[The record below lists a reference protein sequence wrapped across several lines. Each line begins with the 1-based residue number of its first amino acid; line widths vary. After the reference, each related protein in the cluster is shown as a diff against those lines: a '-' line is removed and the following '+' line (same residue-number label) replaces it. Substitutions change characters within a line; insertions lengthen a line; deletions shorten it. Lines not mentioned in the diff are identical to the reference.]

1 MAHPYKDKAK
11 DSHNSKT
18 KSMGKTGN
26 LVIPTMRAVGENK
39 SGDLYASSSRSG
51 QHQDQ
56 AKASGMK
63 RGGRAYPL
71 NDHGSGSGPGRLDK
85 NRSGPLTPIK

>member
-1 MAHPYKDKAK
+1 MSNPYSKAAK
-11 DSHNSKT
+11 DSHKSKL
-18 KSMGKTGN
+18 KN
-26 LVIPTMRAVGENK
+26 LDLPVMAAVGENK
-39 SGDLYASSSRSG
+39 KGGIRVSSSSG

-71 NDHGSGSGPGRLDK
+71 DNHGSGSGLGRKDK
-85 NRSGPLTPIK
+85 AHNY

>member
-1 MAHPYKDKAK
+1 MSNPFSKAAK
-11 DSHNSKT
+11 DSHKSKL
-18 KSMGKTGN
+18 KSMGKTNN
-26 LVIPTMRAVGENK
+26 LVIPMMRAAGENK
-39 SGDLYASSSRSG
+39 AGGVHESGSSG

-85 NRSGPLTPIK
+85 NRAGPLTPIK

>member
-1 MAHPYKDKAK
+1 MSHPYSKAAK
-11 DSHNSKT
+11 ETHKSKT
-18 KSMGKTGN
+18 SSMGKANN
-26 LVIPTMRAVGENK
+26 LVIPMMRAAGENK
-39 SGDLYASSSRSG
+39 AGGIRESSASG

-71 NDHGSGSGPGRLDK
+71 KDGGSGSGPGRLDK
-85 NRSGPLTPIK
+85 NRAGPLTPIK

>member
-1 MAHPYKDKAK
+1 MSNPYSKAAK
-11 DSHNSKT
+11 DSHHSKL
-18 KSMGKTGN
+18 KSMGKANN
-26 LVIPTMRAVGENK
+26 LVIPMMRGVGENK
-39 SGDLYASSSRSG
+39 KGGVHESASSG

-71 NDHGSGSGPGRLDK
+71 DNHGSGSGPGRLDK

>member
-1 MAHPYKDKAK
+1 MSHPYSKAAK
-11 DSHNSKT
+11 DSHKSKT
-18 KSMGKTGN
+18 KSMGKSGN
-26 LVIPTMRAVGENK
+26 LVIPMMRAVGENQK
-39 SGDLYASSSRSG
+39 GGVRESSSHG

-71 NDHGSGSGPGRLDK
+71 HDHGSGSGPGRLDK
-85 NRSGPLTPIK
+85 NRAGPLTPIK

>member
-1 MAHPYKDKAK
+1 MSNPFSKAAK
-11 DSHNSKT
+11 TSHQSKL
-18 KSMGKTGN
+18 KSMGKTNN
-26 LVIPTMRAVGENK
+26 LDIPVMRAVGENK
-39 SGDLYASSSRSG
+39 KGGIRESSASG

-71 NDHGSGSGPGRLDK
+71 NDHGSGSGLGRIDK
-85 NRSGPLTPIK
+85 AKNN

>member
-1 MAHPYKDKAK
+1 MSHPYSKAAK
-11 DSHNSKT
+11 DSHKSKT
-18 KSMGKTGN
+18 KSMGKENN
-26 LVIPTMRAVGENK
+26 LVISTMRAVGENK
-39 SGDLYASSSRSG
+39 KGGIHESSSSG

-71 NDHGSGSGPGRLDK
+71 NKHGSGSGLGRIDK
-85 NRSGPLTPIK
+85 AKAY